1 MIAELL
7 REIAP
12 NCIIDTKQEKFNYC
26 YSIKVAK
33 DPSWNYY
40 IVFTDGLSN
49 TEQDVPEKY
58 DAFKKLELYFCL
70 PDYWELEQDTWP
82 IDWLNKLADI
92 PQKNGTWF
100 GPGDTISAGN
110 PPQMLSD
117 RFHANHFMLVQPLK
131 VKDVLGDPI
140 FKTAGIQFMGII
152 PILQEELDYKIRN
165 SATVLMARLVKN
177 NHTEQVDL
185 FRQAVCRKRFLNFF

>member
-1 MIAELL
+1 MIADLL
-7 REIAP
+7 QEIAP
-12 NCIIDTKQEKFNYC
+12 NCIIDTMQENFNYGF
-26 YSIKVAK
+26 SIKVAK

-49 TEQDVPEKY
+49 TEQDVPPKY
-58 DAFKKLELYFCL
+58 EAFKKLELYFCL
-70 PDYWELEQDTWP
+70 PDYWELNNDTWP
-82 IDWLNKLADI
+82 IDWLEKLAEI
-92 PQKNGTWF
+92 PQKNNTWF
-100 GPGDTISAGN
+100 GPGDTIPAGN
-110 PPQMLSD
+110 PPKALSD
-117 RFHANHFMLVQPLK
+117 RFPANHFMLVEPLK
-131 VKDVLGDPI
+131 VKDVVEDPI

-177 NHTEQVDL
+177 NYTELVDL

>member
-7 REIAP
+7 QEIAP
-12 NCIIDTKQEKFNYC
+12 NCIIDTKQENSDYGF
-26 YSIKVAK
+26 SIKVAK

-40 IVFTDGLSN
+40 IVFTDGLSGRQ
-49 TEQDVPEKY
+49 QDVPEKY

-82 IDWLNKLADI
+82 VDWLNKLADI
-92 PQKNGTWF
+92 PQRKSTWF
-100 GPGDTISAGN
+100 GPGDTIPAGN
-110 PPQMLSD
+110 PTQPLSD
-117 RFHANHFMLVQPLK
+117 RFPANHFMLVEPIK
-131 VKDVLGDPI
+131 VKDVLEDPI
-140 FKTAGIQFMGII
+140 FKTEGIQFMGII

-165 SATVLMARLVKN
+165 SATVLIARLVKN
-177 NHTEQVDL
+177 NYTEQVDF

>member
-1 MIAELL
+1 MIADLL
-7 REIAP
+7 QEIAP
-12 NCIIDTKQEKFNYC
+12 NCIIDTMQENFNYGF
-26 YSIKVAK
+26 SIKVAK

-49 TEQDVPEKY
+49 TEQDVPPKY
-58 DAFKKLELYFCL
+58 EAFKKLELYFCI
-70 PDYWELEQDTWP
+70 PDYWELNNDTWP
-82 IDWLNKLADI
+82 IDWLEKLAEI
-92 PQKNGTWF
+92 PQKNNTWF
-100 GPGDTISAGN
+100 GPGDTIPAGN
-110 PPQMLSD
+110 PPKALSD
-117 RFHANHFMLVQPLK
+117 RFPANHFMLVEPLK
-131 VKDVLGDPI
+131 VKDVVEDPI

-177 NHTEQVDL
+177 NYTEQVDL